1 MALTIRQLMAPS
13 KLMDTIR
20 PQMQAYRAAYEGG
33 IAFKNLVLVKRPS
46 EDAALFRDKLSNTAA
61 MPICKAIVDEIV
73 DTVFESEPTR
83 HPAFLNAVN
92 IDVGLPLW
100 YEGFINDADL
110 NGNKF
115 TALMEQAATMAGI
128 EGWCWAFIDLPETPD
143 PRNRPYVSLCS
154 AEHVID
160 WTMYTE
166 YGKDFIQYL
175 KAIEYSD
182 SEKTIFKVWYA
193 GDAFNPTYC
202 ERYIVNNG
210 DLQNL
215 DSDITPIET
224 YTMAPGVP
232 IPAVQIIARSDQR
245 RRDLGVSDITE
256 AHDVQR
262 QVLKLEG
269 EAYDS
274 IRFSKP
280 MIRAAAGI
288 RVPAG
293 GGGIIRGD
301 KDAVE
306 VFNIPTQDIAEI
318 RNQQE
323 SLITRLDG
331 FLGRGGLRT
340 TKMQPTSGISI
351 VEERRA
357 LHRKAAQR
365 ARQMEAAEEAILTLV
380 ACQMGLRWVGEVEYS
395 TDYEDKDL
403 QFRMA
408 LLQTAQALGAG
419 NPVIQDIINVEVIKM
434 ISPPEDTNKHLAK
447 IGQDETPALEV
458 EQDMNIESGAKMIA
472 DRMENNIYGGEIQDK
487 GVTTNDPIARQ
498 LIMQGIGR

>member
-73 DTVFESEPTR
+73 DTVFEAEPAR

-110 NGNKF
+110 NGNEF

-143 PRNRPYVSLCS
+143 PKNRPYVSLCT

-166 YGKDFIQYL
+166 YGKDFIQYM
-175 KAIEYSD
+175 KVIEYSD

-224 YTMAPGVP
+224 YTMAPVNSSSSSVGFSSSRE
-232 IPAVQIIARSDQR
+232 AVAARRLAALTGAQTPPPTVNYSDN
-245 RRDLGVSDITE
+245 
-256 AHDVQR
+256 A
-262 QVLKLEG
+262 
-269 EAYDS
+269 
-274 IRFSKP
+274 
-280 MIRAAAGI
+280 
-288 RVPAG
+288 
-293 GGGIIRGD
+293 
-301 KDAVE
+301 
-306 VFNIPTQDIAEI
+306 
-318 RNQQE
+318 
-323 SLITRLDG
+323 
-331 FLGRGGLRT
+331 
-340 TKMQPTSGISI
+340 
-351 VEERRA
+351 
-357 LHRKAAQR
+357 
-365 ARQMEAAEEAILTLV
+365 
-380 ACQMGLRWVGEVEYS
+380 
-395 TDYEDKDL
+395 
-403 QFRMA
+403 
-408 LLQTAQALGAG
+408 
-419 NPVIQDIINVEVIKM
+419 
-434 ISPPEDTNKHLAK
+434 
-447 IGQDETPALEV
+447 
-458 EQDMNIESGAKMIA
+458 
-472 DRMENNIYGGEIQDK
+472 
-487 GVTTNDPIARQ
+487 
-498 LIMQGIGR
+498 